1 MTDEMIGFA
10 AARLMELE
18 VTVERPV
25 LATSAW
31 RESRAR
37 SARILVSYPATSGVR
52 RSRRVARRAAM
63 SRPLISRSIAK
74 IASMIM
80 VAHRL
85 QIVAQA
91 DYIAVMDAG
100 RVVDSG
106 TPADLEARC
115 ALYRSL

>member
-1 MTDEMIGFA
+1 
-10 AARLMELE
+10 
-18 VTVERPV
+18 
-25 LATSAW
+25 
-31 RESRAR
+31 
-37 SARILVSYPATSGVR
+37 
-52 RSRRVARRAAM
+52 
-63 SRPLISRSIAK
+63 
-74 IASMIM
+74 MIM